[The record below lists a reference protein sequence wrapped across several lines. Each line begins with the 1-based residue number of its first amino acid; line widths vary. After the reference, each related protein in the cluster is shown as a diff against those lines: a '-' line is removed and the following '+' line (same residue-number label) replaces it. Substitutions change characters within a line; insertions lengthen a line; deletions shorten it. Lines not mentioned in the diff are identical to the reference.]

1 MRTKFKLILAVLSLA
16 ILLPLGAFAA
26 SQNADTDYDHTTVNL
41 GSDLSTIHAIQR
53 VEDYLRL
60 IYGNE
65 LTVWEDHLPGDTP
78 MKVFKYPHRDD
89 ATSKTIHK
97 NVVRLLNE
105 EDSQGST
112 STPDPNKKIVKG
124 DGTTENPRVCHSL
137 FPYYFY
143 SGKPLDGCGPQ
154 GDEVRYSDLSVF
166 GMDNRASSFFEDK
179 TSGNVDMY
187 DNTGFSGFIDTV
199 YSDTAIFGGY
209 LNDKASS
216 AIFSL

>member
-1 MRTKFKLILAVLSLA
+1 MIAVLSLV

-26 SQNADTDYDHTTVNL
+26 SQNADTDYDYTTVNL
-41 GSDLSTIHAIQR
+41 GSDLSTIQAIQR

-60 IYGNE
+60 TYGSE
-65 LTVWEDHLPGDTP
+65 LAVWEDHLPGDTP
-78 MKVFKYPHRDD
+78 MKVFKYPHRAD

-105 EDSQGST
+105 EDSQGT
-112 STPDPNKKIVKG
+112 ISTPDVNKKTAKG

-137 FPYYFY
+137 FAYYFY
-143 SGKPLDGCGPQ
+143 SGKQLDGCGPQ
-154 GDEVRYSDLSVF
+154 GGEVRYSDLSVF
-166 GMDNRASSFFEDK
+166 GMDKRASSFFEDV
-179 TSGNVDMY
+179 TSGNVEMY
-187 DNTGFSGFIDTV
+187 DNTGFSGLIDTV
-199 YSDTAIFGGY
+199 YSDTAVFGGY